1 MHQRARKSGGRFAL
15 QTFRS
20 HDQYNTTVYGLD
32 DRCRHVYGEREVIFT
47 SRR

>member
-1 MHQRARKSGGRFAL
+1 VHQRARKSGGRFAL

-20 HDQYNTTVYGLD
+20 QYNTTVYGLD